1 MTLIKMPFRDALPKI
16 KTDIQKMA
24 LTFAIAAI
32 TGWLFLQINVPAPFL
47 MGSLFGVWFIGG
59 AIKPLQPHLGVARWF
74 HIPVVLGLG
83 VFIGSF
89 FQGDLIG
96 RTIAYAPTVIAM
108 MVVTAVVSVIGY
120 LFLTRIRKY
129 KPVTAVLCA
138 IPGGQA
144 EAIVMAREMVEKD
157 YIVALFHLVRVAF
170 VFISTPLLLA
180 AIEGQDAVIASNQ
193 LLKSMPGLL
202 DLSLV
207 EMLAFIGIAIGG
219 YLLGRII
226 RLPMPHLL
234 GPVLLSA
241 GCHAAGI
248 VNIPRIFEFVMLAQL
263 AIGGGVGARLAQ
275 VKFAELMIYLKD
287 AMINTTMI
295 LTLYFSAAVLIAYG
309 LGITVLEVWLAFV
322 PGGLYEV
329 TLLAVIFGFDIAF
342 IAFHHTIRVILIFLT
357 MPAIALRFQKKP

>member
-1 MTLIKMPFRDALPKI
+1 MPIANDLRKLAV
-16 KTDIQKMA
+16 
-24 LTFAIAAI
+24 TFLVAGA
-32 TGWLFLQINVPAPFL
+32 TGWVFLALNFPAPFL
-47 MGSLFGVWFIGG
+47 MGSLFGVWFLGG
-59 AIKPLQPHLGVARWF
+59 LIPRLQPHLGVARWF

-89 FQGDLIG
+89 FKGDLIS
-96 RTIAYAPTVIAM
+96 RTITYAHTVAA
-108 MVVTAVVSVIGY
+108 MVVVTIIVTIIGY
-120 LFLTRIRKY
+120 TFLTRIRRY
-129 KPVTAVLCA
+129 DPVTAILCA

-157 YIVALFHLVRVAF
+157 YIIALFHLTRVAF

-180 AIEGQDAVIASNQ
+180 AIEGQEAVEASNQ
-193 LLKSMPGLL
+193 LLQEMPGLF
-202 DLSLV
+202 DLSASQL
-207 EMLAFIGIAIGG
+207 LIFIAIAIGG
-219 YLLGRII
+219 LILARLI

-241 GCHAAGI
+241 ACHAAGW
-248 VNIPRIFEFVMLAQL
+248 VDVPRIFEFVMLAQL

-287 AMINTTMI
+287 AVINTSMI
-295 LTLYFSAAVLIAYG
+295 LALYFSAAVAIAYFLG
-309 LGITVLEVWLAFV
+309 LTVIEVWLAFV

-357 MPAIALRFQKKP
+357 MPAIAIRLRQKP

>member
-1 MTLIKMPFRDALPKI
+1 MPNTTNFNTIKNDL
-16 KTDIQKMA
+16 QKMA
-24 LTFAIAAI
+24 LTFLIAGI
-32 TGWLFLQINVPAPFL
+32 TGWVFLNINVPAPFL

-59 AIKPLQPHLGVARWF
+59 SVKGLQPHLGVARWF

-89 FQGDLIG
+89 FQGDLIA

-108 MVVTAVVSVIGY
+108 MVVTAIVSIIGY
-120 LFLTRIRKY
+120 LFLTRIRRY
-129 KPVTAVLCA
+129 EPVTAVLCA

-157 YIVALFHLVRVAF
+157 YIVALFHLIRVAF

-180 AIEGQDAVIASNQ
+180 AIEGEDAVQNSNE
-193 LLKSMPGLL
+193 LLSTMPEIL
-202 DLSLV
+202 DLNHSD
-207 EMLAFIGIAIGG
+207 LASFILIALGG
-219 YLLGRII
+219 FILARMI
-226 RLPMPHLL
+226 RMPMPHLL

-241 GCHAAGI
+241 ACHAAGL
-248 VNIPRIFEFVMLAQL
+248 VNIPRIYEFVMLAQL

-275 VKFAELMIYLKD
+275 VKVAELMVYLKD
-287 AMINTTMI
+287 AAINTTMI
-295 LTLYFSAAVLIAYG
+295 LTLYFTAAMMIAYA

-342 IAFHHTIRVILIFLT
+342 IAFHHTIRVIMIFLA
-357 MPAIALRFQKKP
+357 MPAIAVRLWRKP

>member
-1 MTLIKMPFRDALPKI
+1 
-16 KTDIQKMA
+16 
-24 LTFAIAAI
+24 
-32 TGWLFLQINVPAPFL
+32 
-47 MGSLFGVWFIGG
+47 
-59 AIKPLQPHLGVARWF
+59 
-74 HIPVVLGLG
+74 
-83 VFIGSF
+83 
-89 FQGDLIG
+89 
-96 RTIAYAPTVIAM
+96 
-108 MVVTAVVSVIGY
+108 VIGY
-120 LFLTRIRKY
+120 MFLTRVRKY

-207 EMLAFIGIAIGG
+207 EMLSFIGIAIGG

-241 GCHAAGI
+241 GCHALGI

-275 VKFAELMIYLKD
+275 VKFAELMVYLKD

-357 MPAIALRFQKKP
+357 MPAIAFRFQKKP